1 VTRYSR
7 GALARRQG
15 RSLRGLIRSYIL
27 RALLALGRTRATD
40 RVGFRG
46 RRRSEGGF
54 AKAKS
59 SLARRLYGGRS
70 RFFSYF
76 FFFFVAT
83 S

>member
-15 RSLRGLIRSYIL
+15 RSLRGFIRSYIL
-27 RALLALGRTRATD
+27 RALLALERARETD
-40 RVGFRG
+40 RVGLRG
-46 RRRSEGGF
+46 RRRTGGF

-59 SLARRLYGGRS
+59 SLARRLYGRRS
-70 RFFSYF
+70 RFFF
-76 FFFFVAT
+76 HFFFFVAT